1 MRVETGEASEFCGAD
16 SYAAPAVD
24 HSAASKI
31 PLAYDDDVILS
42 DGAFQ
47 SGLFHLNTLAENLHA
62 FVGAKLR
69 QSTAACDGLPH
80 AHASP
85 DGIYAGRVDL
95 PVNEEAFRVR
105 NIDLVPSGNE
115 GVLTVIARCKQIG
128 RESCRDSVCHVG

>member
-1 MRVETGEASEFCGAD
+1 MRVRRGSVRLLRHRYC
-16 SYAAPAVD
+16 AAPAVD

-31 PLAYDDDVILS
+31 PLAYDDHVILS

-47 SGLFHLNTLAENLHA
+47 SGLFHLDALAENLHA

-85 DGIYAGRVDL
+85 AVIYSGRVDL
-95 PVNEEAFRVR
+95 PVNQEAFRVR
-105 NIDLVPSGNE
+105 NLALFPSGN
-115 GVLTVIARCKQIG
+115 
-128 RESCRDSVCHVG
+128 

>member
-69 QSTAACDGLPH
+69 QSTAARSEEHTSELQSLMRISYAVFCLKKQKKTHIKHSAQGLNNQ
-80 AHASP
+80 
-85 DGIYAGRVDL
+85 L
-95 PVNEEAFRVR
+95 
-105 NIDLVPSGNE
+105 
-115 GVLTVIARCKQIG
+115 
-128 RESCRDSVCHVG
+128 

>member
-42 DGAFQ
+42 DGDFK

-62 FVGAKLR
+62 FVGAKLG
-69 QSTAACDGLPH
+69 QPTAASDGLPP
-80 AHASP
+80 AHARQ

-95 PVNEEAFRVR
+95 PVTEEAFRAK
-105 NIDLVPSGNE
+105 NKNL
-115 GVLTVIARCKQIG
+115 
-128 RESCRDSVCHVG
+128 